1 MSEILSITVPDGT
14 FSAYVAHPTQ
24 QPAPAIV
31 VLQEIFGV
39 NPDLRQTTDELAA
52 LGFIG
57 ICPDLFWRQAPNVQL
72 SDKTDWDKAAKLY
85 EAYDVNQGV
94 QDIVATVQAARVLSG
109 ATGKVGVVGF
119 CLGGLMTFLTAA
131 RSNVEAAACY
141 YGGRTEQFLSEAPNV
156 AAPLIM
162 HFGTEDEYIASD
174 AQRAIKDSVA
184 GMPNVEIFTYQGSAH
199 AFSRHN
205 GTKYDATAAALANG
219 RTASFFKT
227 HLGLA

>member
-1 MSEILSITVPDGT
+1 MSETLSITVPDGT
-14 FSAYVAHPTQ
+14 FSAYVVRPAR
-24 QPAPAIV
+24 QPAPAVV

-39 NPDLRQTTDELAA
+39 NPDMRQTADELAA
-52 LGFIG
+52 LGFIA

-72 SDKTDWDKAAKLY
+72 SDKTDWDKAGKLY

-94 QDIVATVQAARVLSG
+94 PDIVATVQAARTLPN

-131 RSNVEAAACY
+131 RSGVDAAAGY
-141 YGGRTEQFLSEAPNV
+141 YGGRTEQFLSETPTVSAPM
-156 AAPLIM
+156 IM
-162 HFGTEDEYIASD
+162 HFGTEDEYISRD
-174 AQRAIKDSVA
+174 AQKAIKDSVA
-184 GMPNVEIFTYQGSAH
+184 GMPNMEIFTYQGSAH

-205 GTKYDATAAALANG
+205 GTKYDAAAAALANG
-219 RTASFFKT
+219 RTAGFFKT